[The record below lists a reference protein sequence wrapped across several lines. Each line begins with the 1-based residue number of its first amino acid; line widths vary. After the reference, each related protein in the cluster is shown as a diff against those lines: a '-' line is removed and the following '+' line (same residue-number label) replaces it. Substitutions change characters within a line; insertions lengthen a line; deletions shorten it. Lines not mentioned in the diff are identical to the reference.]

1 MKCYHCGAT
10 LTQHDFCT
18 ACKCDVR
25 QYKLIIEASNR
36 KYNEGLEKAQI
47 RDLTGA
53 VAALRQS
60 LKLNKEHV
68 DAHNLLGL
76 IYFEMG
82 EVVSALGEWIISKNL
97 QPEKNIAEDYISR
110 LQNSRSKLELYNQTI
125 HKFNK
130 ALDLCH
136 QGSDDLAIIQ
146 LKKIISMNTRFVK
159 AHLLLALLYM
169 EHEAWEKAY
178 PILKRVTQIDH
189 GNTQAQRYLREI
201 SRVNKQ
207 KNSKAKVKGKD
218 KDSIV
223 RYERDN
229 EIIIQPAQVVEPN
242 TSKGVL
248 AGFVVGFLLGA
259 AIIFFLILPGRI
271 QSVRSE
277 LEQVIRTANEE
288 KEAQNATI
296 TSLETQVDLLTKE
309 REAVIAQY
317 GDLYDEDGD
326 EEMVNA
332 LLGAIRTYLEEPTN
346 VEAVKPYMDI
356 CIQNETYFMEN
367 ANSILSLYSN
377 LKTLISPAM
386 AEHHYELGLAAFAE
400 KNYDI
405 AVTELEY
412 AVMYYSENVDSQF
425 YLASAYQAQGNLEK
439 AKEVY
444 THITEKFADTSRA
457 NQAKRALKSME

>member
-18 ACKCDVR
+18 ACKSDVR

-47 RDLTGA
+47 RDLSGA
-53 VAALRQS
+53 VAALKQS

-97 QPEKNIAEDYISR
+97 QPEKNIAEDYISG
-110 LQNSRSKLELYNQTI
+110 LQNNRSKLEMYNQTI

-146 LKKIISMNTRFVK
+146 LKKIVSMNTRFVK

-169 EHEAWEKAY
+169 EHEEWERAY

-207 KNSKAKVKGKD
+207 KNSKAKGRGKD

-229 EIIIQPAQVVEPN
+229 EIIIQPAQVIEPN
-242 TSKGVL
+242 TGKGVL
-248 AGFVVGFLLGA
+248 AGFVIGFLLGA

-277 LEQVIRTANEE
+277 LESVIRTTNEE

-296 TSLETQVDLLTKE
+296 TSLENQVEILTKE
-309 REAVIAQY
+309 KEAVIAQY
-317 GDLYDEDGD
+317 GNLYDEGGN
-326 EEMVNA
+326 EEIVSA
-332 LLGAIRTYLEEPTN
+332 LLNAVRTYLADPTN
-346 VEAVKPYMDI
+346 MEAVQPYMDI
-356 CIQNETYFMEN
+356 CIQNEEYFAAN
-367 ANSILSLYSN
+367 INSILGLYSG
-377 LKTLISPAM
+377 LKTSVGPAM
-386 AEHHYELGLAAFAE
+386 AEYHYGLGVAAFEAE
-400 KNYDI
+400 NYDTAAAELEL
-405 AVTELEY
+405 AVTYY
-412 AVMYYSENVDSQF
+412 AENADSQF
-425 YLASAYQAQGNLEK
+425 YLASAYQEQGNTDK
-439 AKEVY
+439 AKEVF
-444 THITEKFADTSRA
+444 TAIVENFAGTTRA
-457 NQAKRALKSME
+457 NQAQRALNSMQ

>member
-18 ACKCDVR
+18 ACKSDVR

-47 RDLTGA
+47 RDLSGA
-53 VAALRQS
+53 TTALRQC

-76 IYFEMG
+76 IYFETG

-97 QPEKNIAEDYISR
+97 QPEKNIAEDYMSR
-110 LQNSRSKLELYNQTI
+110 LQNNRGKLETYNQII
-125 HKFNK
+125 HKYNK

-146 LKKIISMNTRFVK
+146 LKKVISMNTRYVK

-169 EHEAWEKAY
+169 EHEELDKAY
-178 PILKRVTQIDH
+178 PILKRVIQVDR

-201 SRVNKQ
+201 SRANKQ
-207 KNSKAKVKGKD
+207 KNNKNSGKSKD

-229 EIIIQPAQVVEPN
+229 EIIIQPAEVIEPN
-242 TSKGVL
+242 TGKGVI
-248 AGFVVGFLLGA
+248 AGFVIGFLLGA
-259 AIIFFLILPGRI
+259 AILFFLVLPGRV
-271 QSVRSE
+271 QSVRAE
-277 LEQVIRTANEE
+277 LEGTIRIANEE

-296 TSLETQVDLLTKE
+296 ASLENQLEILTRE
-309 REAVIAQY
+309 RDTVIAQY
-317 GDLYDEDGD
+317 GDLYNENGNK
-326 EEMVNA
+326 ELISALINA
-332 LLGAIRTYLEEPTN
+332 VQAHLTAPQDIENL
-346 VEAVKPYMDI
+346 KKYMDV
-356 CIQNETYFMEN
+356 CIQNESYYTEN
-367 ANSILSLYSN
+367 SNSILSLYDG
-377 LKTLISPAM
+377 LKATVSPSM
-386 AEHHYELGLAAFAE
+386 AQHHFDLGVVAFGSKE
-400 KNYDI
+400 YDT
-405 AVTELEY
+405 AVKELEF
-412 AVMYYSENVDSQF
+412 AVLYYSENADSQL
-425 YLASAYQAQGNLEK
+425 YLANAYKAQGNVDK

-444 THITEKFADTSRA
+444 AAIIEKFAGS
-457 NQAKRALKSME
+457 NQARQAAQALSGL